1 MKLIVTAGGQGKK
14 IWPLSRETKPKQ
26 FQAVVGKE
34 PLYQVTVNNLL
45 KAFKPEDIFISTKKR
60 YYHFAKEQSPRIPK
74 ENYILEPDIARDRG
88 PGEGLAF
95 LTLAMKHPDEPFMI
109 VQSDVLREPG
119 ESFLDMIKE
128 AEKIAMRDKVF
139 MTGGIKATYPMLGVD
154 YLHLGKRVLTNDI
167 EIYKTEE
174 FIPRVEDYAKTKN
187 LIKNFHVATHCNH
200 MCWYPQ
206 LMLDAYEKYRP
217 DWHASL
223 MKIKDLL
230 GKSGSESKIEAIY
243 EKMEAGATE
252 LVTNHIVKGS
262 YTILLPFR
270 WTDIGTWDSVYEF
283 FDPEGQV
290 HIDGNALTLESKN
303 TLVKGEDDKKII
315 VTVGVDNLV
324 IIDTK
329 DALLVC
335 AKDKTGEVKQVVE
348 TLKTR
353 GLDQYV

>member
-14 IWPLSRETKPKQ
+14 IWPLSREAKPKQ
-26 FQAVVGKE
+26 FQAVVGNV
-34 PLYQVTVNNLL
+34 PLYQQTIQNLL
-45 KAFKPEDIFISTKKR
+45 KAFSPEDIFISTKKR
-60 YYHFAKEQSPRIPK
+60 YHHLAKAQSPDVPEK
-74 ENYILEPDIARDRG
+74 NYILEPDAAKDRG

-119 ESFLDMIKE
+119 EAFVDMIKE
-128 AEKIAMRDKVF
+128 AEKIQQRDKKF
-139 MTGGIKATYPMLGVD
+139 MSGGIKATYPMLGVD
-154 YLHLGKRVLTNDI
+154 YLRLGKRVLTNDI
-167 EIYKTEE
+167 EIYQTEE
-174 FIPRVEDYAKTKN
+174 FIPRVDDYAKTKN

-200 MCWYPQ
+200 MCWYPEM
-206 LMLDAYEKYRP
+206 MLDIYKKYRP
-217 DWHASL
+217 DWHEAL

-230 GKSGSESKIEAIY
+230 GKTGSEDKIEKIY
-243 EKMEAGATE
+243 DSMEPGATE
-252 LVTNHIVKGS
+252 LVTNHIVKES

-290 HIDGNALTLESKN
+290 HIDGNAIAIDSKS
-303 TLVKGEDDKKII
+303 TLVKGEDDKKMI
-315 VTVGVDNLV
+315 VAVGVDNLV

-335 AKDKTGEVKQVVE
+335 AKDKTQEVKKVVE
-348 TLKTR
+348 TLKEK